1 MERKEDTPV
10 RKTRR
15 KYEEKNKEKRKQ
27 ASGNFGTMV
36 PRALYDEINAFL
48 EENGITKVRLIKE
61 GYEAL
66 KNKKRRQ
73 IISRLFLPFCVNK
86 SLIRRLYLRKT
97 RLKDKKTIT
106 ITD

>member
-1 MERKEDTPV
+1 MYQYDFIFSEEQFNGTERRYV

-27 ASGNFGTMV
+27 ASGNFGTMI

-66 KNKKRRQ
+66 KNMKKDGK
-73 IISRLFLPFCVNK
+73 L
-86 SLIRRLYLRKT
+86 
-97 RLKDKKTIT
+97 
-106 ITD
+106 

>member
-1 MERKEDTPV
+1 MSLTPESKIVIICINTILYFRRNSLMERKEDTPL

-27 ASGNFGTMV
+27 ASGNFGTMI

-66 KNKKRRQ
+66 KNMKKDGK
-73 IISRLFLPFCVNK
+73 L
-86 SLIRRLYLRKT
+86 
-97 RLKDKKTIT
+97 
-106 ITD
+106 

>member
-1 MERKEDTPV
+1 MSGCSFSQKIFATQIFFGNPVLSYSVFHLFHKCTPV

-27 ASGNFGTMV
+27 ASGNFGTMI

-66 KNKKRRQ
+66 KNMKKDGK
-73 IISRLFLPFCVNK
+73 L
-86 SLIRRLYLRKT
+86 
-97 RLKDKKTIT
+97 
-106 ITD
+106 

>member
-1 MERKEDTPV
+1 MSLTPESKIVIICINTILYFRKNSLMERKEDTPV

-27 ASGNFGTMV
+27 ASGNFGTMI

-66 KNKKRRQ
+66 KNMKKDGK
-73 IISRLFLPFCVNK
+73 L
-86 SLIRRLYLRKT
+86 
-97 RLKDKKTIT
+97 
-106 ITD
+106 

>member
-1 MERKEDTPV
+1 MSLTSKYKIVIICINTILYFRRNGLMERKEDTPV

-27 ASGNFGTMV
+27 ASGNFGTMI

-66 KNKKRRQ
+66 KNMKKDGK
-73 IISRLFLPFCVNK
+73 L
-86 SLIRRLYLRKT
+86 
-97 RLKDKKTIT
+97 
-106 ITD
+106 